1 MKIVEKIELTPAV
14 KLSKLKRGD
23 VFATVSCPTIFFMLL
38 PCTVTADKGIFN
50 CYDLKNNRYD
60 YCNYEA
66 SVVEYDATLTM
77 ERKKQ

>member
-1 MKIVEKIELTPAV
+1 MKIVEKNDPAV
-14 KLSKLKRGD
+14 RLSSLKAGD

-38 PCTVTADKGIFN
+38 PCIVTADKGIFN

-60 YCNYEA
+60 YYNYEA
-66 SVVEYDATLTM
+66 MVVEYDTTLSL